1 MMLMQAYRSIKGRAR
16 RAIIG
21 DPVLWDRIIL
31 DQETRKIIDALPA
44 PKMDA
49 LEISGDNGKAY
60 PFRSFKSANFPEY
73 DICKEPIDLEAF
85 DIVLAEQVFEHL
97 LYPYRAARNVYAMLQ
112 PGGYF
117 FISTPFLQKIHNFPV
132 DCSRWTALG
141 MKYFLADAGFPLETI
156 QTGSWGNRSV
166 IRATFKTPYFP
177 YYNRFIHSLK
187 NEETFPIQVWALARK
202 APISALNQS

>member
-21 DPVLWDRIIL
+21 EPVLWDRVIL
-31 DQETRKIIDALPA
+31 EKETRKIIDALPA
-44 PKMDA
+44 SKMDA

-60 PFRSFKSANFPEY
+60 PFKSANFPEY

-97 LYPYRAARNVYAMLQ
+97 LYPYRAARNVYAMLR
-112 PGGYF
+112 PRGYF
-117 FISTPFLQKIHNFPV
+117 FISTPFLQKVHNFPV

-141 MKYFLADAGFPLETI
+141 MKYFL
-156 QTGSWGNRSV
+156 
-166 IRATFKTPYFP
+166 
-177 YYNRFIHSLK
+177 
-187 NEETFPIQVWALARK
+187 
-202 APISALNQS
+202 